1 MNRPTDNKGW
11 NPPPRRAAAREDLN
25 APATQIV
32 ADRDAYLGQGRH
44 DVGRRVADDQVELF
58 VSGDAA
64 ASLQREFEQ
73 HTPEFL
79 ALHDL
84 GTSASLRLLA
94 ALASGSGARVQ
105 KLMVR
110 RQGHGVAL
118 AVLQFVEVPLAD
130 GTLVR
135 LYSTD
140 LNADAAT
147 RQSLARV
154 LLGWSRLGVLLVG
167 DLPGHALA
175 NAVTP
180 LRDAIVRG
188 PWPNHELLMVPLG
201 SSTALATAGQ
211 QLAGGTQVSVHITP
225 QAAKPKQ
232 IWNFVGG
239 TWNRLHGRASGER
252 RLETDIARAV
262 PKPPVPWSEANTEPM
277 DLRPLQDKLAP
288 PPIAS
293 IAPQRPMPAAGGTR
307 WQPYVDRCAAIK
319 GTVAAC
325 VFDTHS
331 MQPLASSGGPPAAD
345 RLAQQGAALLA
356 AMADAARSLGLGP
369 GRAEAAVST
378 SGHHLLLR
386 PVPGHPGVALHLV
399 LLASTGN
406 LTLARMQL
414 ERIEAPQ

>member
-1 MNRPTDNKGW
+1 MNRPTEHRGW
-11 NPPPRRAAAREDLN
+11 GRQPTRQPSREDLI
-25 APATQIV
+25 APATQVV
-32 ADRDAYLGQGRH
+32 ADRDAYLGQGQN
-44 DVGRRVADDQVELF
+44 DVGRRIADDQVELF
-58 VSGDAA
+58 VSGDTA

-73 HTPEFL
+73 HAPEFM

-84 GTSASLRLLA
+84 GTSVSLRLLS
-94 ALASGSGARVQ
+94 ALAGASGARVQ
-105 KLMVR
+105 RLMVR

-118 AVLQFVEVPLAD
+118 AVVQFVEVPLAD
-130 GTLVR
+130 GSVVR

-140 LNADAAT
+140 VTGDGPT

-167 DLPGHALA
+167 DMPAHALSA
-175 NAVTP
+175 AIAPLHEAV
-180 LRDAIVRG
+180 VRG
-188 PWPNHELLMVPLG
+188 PWPNREMLMVPLG
-201 SSTALATAGQ
+201 ASVG
-211 QLAGGTQVSVHITP
+211 LAGFGTQLSGGTAVSVHVAP
-225 QAAKPKQ
+225 QAVKPKH
-232 IWNFVGG
+232 IWTFVGG
-239 TWNRLHGRASGER
+239 TWNRLHGRPGGER

-277 DLRPLQDKLAP
+277 DLRPLQEKMLPTMAP
-288 PPIAS
+288 A
-293 IAPQRPMPAAGGTR
+293 RPMPLPSGAGAR
-307 WQPYVDRCAAIK
+307 WQAYVDRCAGIK

-325 VFDTHS
+325 VFDMHS

-345 RLAQQGAALLA
+345 RLAQQGAAMLA
-356 AMADAARSLGLGP
+356 AMGDSARALGLGS
-369 GRAEAAVST
+369 GRTEAAVST

-386 PVPGHPGVALHLV
+386 PVPGHPGVALHMV